1 MMKYPYKDE
10 DLKVWIYDS
19 VPEAMELATSE
30 KQLRINTLV
39 LYKARISSLA
49 GLYIAENIKLSSM
62 EALRQYLKEGG
73 VYVKKIG
80 V

>member
-49 GLYIAENIKLSSM
+49 GLYIAEKIKHSSM